1 MSDTKTKTIT
11 TLNRYPDRGS
21 YDKEIIYNILD
32 SCYLCN
38 IGFVDENAN
47 VFVMPTMYVR
57 IENKIYIH
65 GSIGSRMMK
74 ALSNEKKTCI
84 TVSIVDG
91 LVLAKSAFS
100 HSLNYRSVVI
110 FSNGQKVT
118 KSDEK
123 YKIFAALTNK
133 ILPKRWE
140 NVRQPTEHETKITEV
155 IAFNLDEASAKTR
168 TGFPVDKEMDQEFD
182 TWSGIIPCEISYSDA
197 LADSRNKTPLP
208 MYIKDFFTKKY

>member
-1 MSDTKTKTIT
+1 MSENKAKTIT

-21 YDKEIIYNILD
+21 YTKESIYSILD
-32 SCYLCN
+32 CSFLCN

-57 IENKIYIH
+57 VGNKIYIH

-74 ALSNEKKTCI
+74 LLSNGKKACI
-84 TVSIVDG
+84 TVSMVDG

-110 FSNGQKVT
+110 FAHGEKVT

-123 YKIFAALTNK
+123 FKIFAALTNK
-133 ILPKRWE
+133 ILPNRWDF
-140 NVRQPTEHETKITEV
+140 VRQPTEHETKITEV
-155 IAFNLDEASAKTR
+155 IGFNLDEASAKTR
-168 TGFPVDKEMDQEFD
+168 TGFPVDKEIDQQFD
-182 TWSGIIPCEISYSDA
+182 TWSGIIPCELTYSEA
-197 LADSRNKTPLP
+197 LADSKNKTQLP
-208 MYIKDFFTKKY
+208 TYIKNFLSKKF